1 MIKLEKPTVIAAIA
15 YFIMGVI
22 VLLPLNIGE
31 YDPAYNTTQKFDL
44 SYRIL
49 LLLILLVPIVLSL
62 YSINCMVKGKCVVW
76 SYVNAV
82 LICVWVVLFT
92 AGSVYASRKKQTT

>member
-1 MIKLEKPTVIAAIA
+1 MNKLAKPTIVAAIA

-22 VLLPLNIGE
+22 ILLPFNIGE
-31 YDPAYNTTQKFDL
+31 YDPEYNTSKKFDL

-49 LLLILLVPIVLSL
+49 LLLILLIPVVLSL
-62 YSINCMVKGKCVVW
+62 YSINCMVQGKCILW

-82 LICVWVVLFT
+82 LICVWVILFA
-92 AGSVYASRKKQTT
+92 AGSVYASRKTI